1 MRELQVSRY
10 AVLNEIKELDPEAD
24 HERIVHLTSCY
35 EFPFDITRALE
46 FALFRTYCVPSISGL
61 LARTGEFEARP
72 QKRYDDTDIIISEMM
87 EQGYSSARGREALE
101 RMNQMHGRFKIVNED
116 FLYVLSTF
124 VFEPVRWVDRYG
136 WRPMCGQERLAMF
149 HFWREVGQ
157 RMGIEDIP
165 DEYGVFDT
173 FNRVYE
179 RDNYRYSDTNAP
191 YRRGDRRPVC
201 GLVPGAGTAPRAGL
215 DPRHA
220 GRRSDRGIRV
230 QAAIAVHAVDRAL
243 ICGAART
250 ARRLDAAPLSA
261 ALAQRKCAGRLI
273 RMATRWASSGRPMR
287 NDRRRGTF
295 MNVLH

>member
-1 MRELQVSRY
+1 MARY
-10 AVLNEIKELDPEAD
+10 TVLNEIKALDPETD

-61 LARTGEFEARP
+61 LARTGEFEQRP

-101 RMNQMHGRFKIVNED
+101 RMNRMHGRFKISNDD

-149 HFWREVGQ
+149 HFWRAVGQ
-157 RMGIEDIP
+157 RMGIEDVP
-165 DEYGVFDT
+165 DDYAAFDT

-179 RDNYRYSDTNAP
+179 RDNYRYSDTNARIGEATVALFAGWFP
-191 YRRGDRRPVC
+191 GPVRPMVRASIRAMLDDDLIGAFGFRPPSPFMRRAVRSAVRMRGRLSGWLPRRSSPRLRSDMRRPSYPE
-201 GLVPGAGTAPRAGL
+201 GHTMDQLGPP
-215 DPRHA
+215 
-220 GRRSDRGIRV
+220 
-230 QAAIAVHAVDRAL
+230 
-243 ICGAART
+243 
-250 ARRLDAAPLSA
+250 DA
-261 ALAQRKCAGRLI
+261 Q
-273 RMATRWASSGRPMR
+273 
-287 NDRRRGTF
+287 
-295 MNVLH
+295 

>member
-1 MRELQVSRY
+1 VARY
-10 AVLNEIKELDPEAD
+10 AVLNEIKALDPETD

-61 LARTGEFEARP
+61 LARTGEFEQRP

-87 EQGYSSARGREALE
+87 EQGYSSSRGREALE
-101 RMNQMHGRFKIVNED
+101 RMNRMHGRFKISNDD

-157 RMGIEDIP
+157 RMGIEDVP
-165 DEYGVFDT
+165 DDYAAFDT

-179 RDNYRYSDTNAP
+179 RDNYRYSDTNARIGEATVALFAGWFP
-191 YRRGDRRPVC
+191 GPVRPMVRASIRAMLDDDLIGAFGFRPPSPFMRRTVRSAVRMRGRLSGWLPRRSSPRLRSDMRRPSYPE
-201 GLVPGAGTAPRAGL
+201 GHTMDQLGPPDAP
-215 DPRHA
+215 
-220 GRRSDRGIRV
+220 
-230 QAAIAVHAVDRAL
+230 
-243 ICGAART
+243 
-250 ARRLDAAPLSA
+250 
-261 ALAQRKCAGRLI
+261 
-273 RMATRWASSGRPMR
+273 
-287 NDRRRGTF
+287 
-295 MNVLH
+295 

>member
-1 MRELQVSRY
+1 MTRY
-10 AVLNEIKELDPEAD
+10 TVLNEIKQLDPETD

-61 LARTGEFEARP
+61 LARTGEFETRP

-87 EQGYSSARGREALE
+87 EQGYSSARGRDALE
-101 RMNQMHGRFKIVNED
+101 RMNQMHGRFKIANAD

-149 HFWREVGQ
+149 HFWREVGR

-165 DEYGVFDT
+165 EEYGAFDT

-179 RDNYRYSDTNAP
+179 RDNYRFSDTNARIGEATVALFAGWFP
-191 YRRGDRRPVC
+191 APARPLVRASIRAMLDDDLIEAFGFRPPSPFMRRMVRSSVALRGRLAGWMPRRSTPRLRSEMRRPSYPD
-201 GLVPGAGTAPRAGL
+201 GHTMSQLGPP
-215 DPRHA
+215 
-220 GRRSDRGIRV
+220 
-230 QAAIAVHAVDRAL
+230 
-243 ICGAART
+243 
-250 ARRLDAAPLSA
+250 DA
-261 ALAQRKCAGRLI
+261 Q
-273 RMATRWASSGRPMR
+273 
-287 NDRRRGTF
+287 
-295 MNVLH
+295 